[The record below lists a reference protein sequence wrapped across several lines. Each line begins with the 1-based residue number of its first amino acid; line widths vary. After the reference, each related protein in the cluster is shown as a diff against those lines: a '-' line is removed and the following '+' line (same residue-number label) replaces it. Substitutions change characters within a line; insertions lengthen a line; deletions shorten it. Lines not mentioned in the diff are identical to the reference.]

1 MHTLILD
8 VSIRINNKIVLF
20 NLKKKI
26 LPTVYDYCKFY
37 ILNHFFFLGRLLGEI
52 WVLEQVLTLP
62 LMLTHGDFSERITA
76 LPQQSCNPSSPKISL
91 GCEKN
96 HHVHEI
102 LLSANNK
109 YYHYFLICSDI
120 SYKAIKHQSEVTPL
134 LPFWNYHK

>member
-62 LMLTHGDFSERITA
+62 LINADSWRF
-76 LPQQSCNPSSPKISL
+76 
-91 GCEKN
+91 
-96 HHVHEI
+96 
-102 LLSANNK
+102 
-109 YYHYFLICSDI
+109 
-120 SYKAIKHQSEVTPL
+120 
-134 LPFWNYHK
+134 